1 MKKNKDSKITVVVPV
16 YNGETYLKEFMASLE
31 NQTFGDYELIFV
43 DDGSTDQSKELIK
56 ESIIKDPRIQLLEQK
71 HQGAAFARN
80 LGLVCT
86 KTEFVIFLDCDD
98 WFDSTFLQV
107 MYDEIVKRNADV
119 VLCEFYK
126 YDQESGE
133 LAIQYI
139 GNGKEISIE
148 GTNKIFD
155 IVNPSP
161 WNKLYRTSF
170 LTRQGLRFQN
180 ISSCNDWCFVYSSL
194 ACASRISVI
203 NIPLVYYRTNT
214 KQSISSKRHL
224 RRQNIVLAIKEL
236 KKELIKRSLFAT
248 YEKGFYRRCANSL
261 IFEACQCGKSKF
273 LYVLCN
279 NLFSICDYKLYTF
292 VLKKFF
298 AYFRKKLG

>member
-1 MKKNKDSKITVVVPV
+1 MKNKDPKITVVVPV
-16 YNGETYLKEFMASLE
+16 YNGETYLKEFIGSLG
-31 NQTFGDYELIFV
+31 NQTFTDYELIFV

-56 ESIIKDPRIQLLEQK
+56 EIITKDARIRLLEQK
-71 HQGAAFARN
+71 HQGAASARN

-98 WFDSTFLQV
+98 WYDSTFLQV
-107 MYDEIVKRNADV
+107 MYSEIVEQNADV
-119 VLCEFYK
+119 VMCEFYK
-126 YDQESGE
+126 YDQKSGE

-139 GNGKEISIE
+139 GNGKKKSIE
-148 GTNKIFD
+148 GTNKIFE
-155 IVNPSP
+155 IVSPSP

-170 LTRQGLRFQN
+170 LIKQGLYFQN
-180 ISSCNDWCFVYSSL
+180 ISSCNDWCFVYTSL

-236 KKELIKRSLFAT
+236 KKELIKRNLFAR
-248 YEKGFYRRCANSL
+248 YEEGFYHRSANSL
-261 IFEACQCGKSKF
+261 IFEACQCGKSKS

-279 NLFSICDYKLYTF
+279 NLFTIGDYKLYIF
-292 VLKKFF
+292 VFKKIFT
-298 AYFRKKLG
+298 YICKKLG